1 MYAHDMFNCL
11 TVTVTVTVTERQVD
25 GVYNAA
31 QRYTHVHMFTCN
43 YKLSLG
49 TFVLLCVI

>member
-1 MYAHDMFNCL
+1 MSSTTTRYVVHVVL
-11 TVTVTVTVTERQVD
+11 LVVTVTERQVD

-31 QRYTHVHMFTCN
+31 QRYTCSHVI
-43 YKLSLG
+43 KLSLG

>member
-1 MYAHDMFNCL
+1 MFNCL
-11 TVTVTVTVTERQVD
+11 TVTVTVTVTVTERQVPVD

-31 QRYTHVHMFTCN
+31 QRYTCMFTCVI
-43 YKLSLG
+43 KLSLG